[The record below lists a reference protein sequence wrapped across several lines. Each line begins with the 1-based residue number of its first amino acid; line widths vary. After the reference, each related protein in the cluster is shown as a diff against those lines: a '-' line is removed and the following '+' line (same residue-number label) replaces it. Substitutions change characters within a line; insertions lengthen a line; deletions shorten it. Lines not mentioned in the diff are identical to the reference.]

1 MGRGSTERGG
11 FVELEELVELRDAEG
26 PLRSKPSTSG
36 QFRRTR
42 VAEAGERSV
51 LLLVDQRLGMFFG
64 SASVTKSAFAAR
76 AAALVAW
83 RTIAAGARVGALVV
97 GEHSHWSLSPAGSSG
112 DVMSLLEYLVEAGRS
127 LDGCRPASGDPF
139 AAAFEASNALELEG
153 ALVLLI
159 SDLRGLSSQAV
170 TSLARLRQHNDLL
183 LAWVIDPL
191 EIALPDALP
200 PVSEGLG
207 EGSWPASD
215 AALRN
220 ALTSAFEQER
230 ARVRELSLKLAA
242 PYRQLRT
249 DRPLLEQLGSAL
261 GGGAVS
267 VEKAV

>member
-11 FVELEELVELRDAEG
+11 FVELEELVELRHAEG
-26 PLRSKPSTSG
+26 PLGSKPSTSG

-42 VAEAGERSV
+42 AVGAGEHPV
-51 LLLVDQRLGMFFG
+51 LLVVDQRLGMFFG

-83 RTIAAGARVGALVV
+83 RSIAAGARVGALVV
-97 GEHSHWSLSPAGSSG
+97 GEHRHWSLDPVGSSG
-112 DVMSLLEYLVEAGRS
+112 DVMSLLECLVEAGRA
-127 LDGCRPASGDPF
+127 LDGCRPAAGDPF
-139 AAAFEASNALELEG
+139 RAAFEASHGLDLEE

-159 SDLRGLSSQAV
+159 SDLRGFSSQAV
-170 TSLARLRQHNDLL
+170 ASLARLRQHNDLL

-200 PVSEGLG
+200 PVTEGLG

-220 ALTSAFEQER
+220 ALTAAFEEER

-249 DRPLLEQLGSAL
+249 DRPLVEQLRSGLDAGAL
-261 GGGAVS
+261 S
-267 VEKAV
+267 VGKAG